1 MTEAAKAVTNVIAL
15 DPILSPQERTNLR
28 KLPPAL
34 ACINQKTRMVLEAL
48 LNHCFEQCNDRIFQ
62 TADDDTTSTQVQ
74 AQLFDANRLIS
85 SQQSHFC
92 QHFLGGID
100 IAFSRLVDANTKNSA
115 KVTGSPN
122 NAPEDTSRWNISLEK
137 IENEAIAQNK
147 NLLASIATRIKG
159 VLKANNI
166 DNPANGEPH
175 EGNPLH
181 PAVLTRLYSEQITR
195 LQLSEPAQ
203 NCVSQVFQT
212 SLFEQLHNL
221 YNAIENLLDHN
232 GVAKAKEFDSH
243 FSGKHISQLSQRQPK
258 SSAPLNEIT
267 ASILNSV
274 LGENKPSKQVTRK
287 EIITILD
294 VAQSELGNATA
305 VEASASMLQLLQQTQ
320 KRLNISGQ
328 LCNYEKELIKL
339 IGVMFEVV
347 TRNNNLDLI
356 AKGYINRLQ
365 VATIKVAL
373 HDKTFFENNQHPARC
388 LLNEL
393 VLAGLG
399 WQQKQDPNLK
409 SETIRTLDRIT
420 RNIVENYGTDAT
432 TFSQALTVLR
442 KTLNNERQQL
452 SLLGIRLHGSAQG
465 KAKAQEAEN
474 ATDTIIANILNTA
487 NAAPVV
493 HAFANK
499 LWRNA
504 MLVTA
509 MRDSITS
516 SKWHTQIQLLENIC
530 RLTTP
535 CTNPADKIERSN
547 TLPKIMQQIQ
557 QALTSCAHNAFDTAE
572 ILEELHRTLCEC
584 LKGKTAPEHY
594 QLKNAHHNEAPAPGS
609 LEVSQKTDS
618 NIKTQHTA
626 PANASALKSNNQAPT
641 QNAEATP
648 EDALLHA
655 KVTQFPRGALFN
667 WQEPEK
673 GTIRCQLAA
682 IIKQTNRYIFI
693 NRNGIKV
700 IEMGIDE
707 VVTAIKSEQLTPLE
721 NNMVFDKALEEV
733 VTGLRRSQNAPISN
747 QQP

>member
-15 DPILSPQERTNLR
+15 DPILSPQERAHLG

-34 ACINQKTRMVLEAL
+34 ACVNQKTRMVLKAL
-48 LNHCFEQCNDRIFQ
+48 LNHCFEQCNDSIFQ
-62 TADDDTTSTQVQ
+62 TADNATSPQIQ
-74 AQLFDANRLIS
+74 DQLFDANRLLR
-85 SQQSHFC
+85 SQQTHFC

-100 IAFSRLVDANTKNSA
+100 IAFSRLVNIQTRSSA
-115 KVTGSPN
+115 KTAGSLN
-122 NAPEDTSRWNISLEK
+122 NEPEDASRWNINLER
-137 IENEAIAQNK
+137 IENDAIAQNK
-147 NLLASIATRIKG
+147 NLLASIATRVKG
-159 VLKANNI
+159 VLKANKI
-166 DNPANGEPH
+166 DSPENDKPH

-181 PAVLTRLYSEQITR
+181 PTVLTRLYSEQITR
-195 LQLSEPAQ
+195 LQLSAPALH
-203 NCVSQVFQT
+203 CVSQVFQT
-212 SLFEQLHNL
+212 SFFEQLHNI
-221 YNAIENLLDHN
+221 YAAIENLLDQN

-258 SSAPLNEIT
+258 SNAPSNEIT
-267 ASILNSV
+267 ASILTSV
-274 LGENKPSKQVTRK
+274 LGNNKASKQVTRK
-287 EIITILD
+287 ELISILE
-294 VAQSELGNATA
+294 VAQRELCNATA
-305 VEASASMLQLLQQTQ
+305 VEASTSMLQLLQQTQ
-320 KRLNISGQ
+320 KHLSISGE

-347 TRNNNLDLI
+347 TQNKNLELI

-365 VATIKVAL
+365 VTVIKLAL
-373 HDKTFFENNQHPARC
+373 IDNTFFENNQHPARS

-420 RNIVENYGTDAT
+420 RSILENYGSDST
-432 TFSQALTVLR
+432 TFTQALIVLR

-465 KAKAQEAEN
+465 KTKAQEAEN
-474 ATDTIIANILNTA
+474 ATDTIIANILSTA

-516 SKWHTQIQLLENIC
+516 KKWHTQTQLLETIC

-535 CTNPADKIERSN
+535 CNTVADKIERSN
-547 TLPKIMQQIQ
+547 TLPQIMLQIQ
-557 QALTSCAHNAFDTAE
+557 KALTSCAHNAFDTAE
-572 ILEELHRTLCEC
+572 ILEELHRTLCAC
-584 LKGKTAPEHY
+584 LKGKAAPEHY
-594 QLKNAHHNEAPAPGS
+594 QLKNAHQNEAPAPGS
-609 LEVSQKTDS
+609 LEISQKADS
-618 NIKTQHTA
+618 STQAQRTTTA
-626 PANASALKSNNQAPT
+626 DASTPSSNSAPT
-641 QNAEATP
+641 QNTETTP
-648 EDALLHA
+648 TTDTLLYEQ
-655 KVTQFPRGALFN
+655 VTQFPRGALFN

-673 GTIRCQLAA
+673 GIIRCQLAA

-700 IEMGIDE
+700 IDMAIDD
-707 VVTAIKSEQLTPLE
+707 VIAAIKSEQLTPLE

-733 VTGLRRSQNAPISN
+733 VTGLRRSQQTPISN
-747 QQP
+747 QHP